1 MSIRLIA
8 RPYEDGFEIV
18 GNRDGLRR
26 LAEVCLSLAQLP
38 EDDAEARKMGNHF
51 HFADYYEITLEYF
64 QVFVR
69 RIHRQARHTVEYQ
82 IWEGHLQAKC
92 CQAHRVVGCTS

>member
-26 LAEVCLSLAQLP
+26 LAEVCLNLAQLP

-51 HFADYYEITLEYF
+51 HCADYMNTLEDGATP
-64 QVFVR
+64 FV
-69 RIHRQARHTVEYQ
+69 VLYKPD
-82 IWEGHLQAKC
+82 L
-92 CQAHRVVGCTS
+92 

>member
-26 LAEVCLSLAQLP
+26 LAEVCLNLAQLP
-38 EDDAEARKMGNHF
+38 EDDAEAAEDGKSLPFCGLHE
-51 HFADYYEITLEYF
+51 H
-64 QVFVR
+64 
-69 RIHRQARHTVEYQ
+69 
-82 IWEGHLQAKC
+82 
-92 CQAHRVVGCTS
+92 S